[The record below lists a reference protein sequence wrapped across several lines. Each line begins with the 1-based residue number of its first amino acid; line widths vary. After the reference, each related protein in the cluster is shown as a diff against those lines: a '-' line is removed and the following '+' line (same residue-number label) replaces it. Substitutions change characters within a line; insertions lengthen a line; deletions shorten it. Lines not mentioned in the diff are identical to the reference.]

1 MQGSGNYPLP
11 LEDSQCSVPHGWFQG
26 LSLGSFFSLSL
37 WHIPWHMVSR
47 APSASAS
54 GWLEEPWTSN
64 ISVWHHPLAQTFHN
78 SSAAA
83 AHSKSST
90 AVIFTQQPEGE
101 KREEREEIRW
111 VITQWTAAEV
121 SNASPIFTNCAPQP
135 VSVTESKR
143 DCTKNLASILG
154 APTWS
159 LSCSPSTSTWLF
171 WTSQL
176 FLLLQSLSTILS
188 LFSCLFAELF
198 LYLRC

>member
-11 LEDSQCSVPHGWFQG
+11 LGDSQCSVPHGWFQG

-47 APSASAS
+47 APSASAR

-78 SSAAA
+78 SSSAA
-83 AHSKSST
+83 AHSKPSSR

-101 KREEREEIRW
+101 KREEREEMGW

-121 SNASPIFTNCAPQP
+121 SNAIPIFVLPTQWVSQTAKEIVPRIWGPFWVHLHGACPVPSPLLPGCFEP
-135 VSVTESKR
+135 VS
-143 DCTKNLASILG
+143 
-154 APTWS
+154 
-159 LSCSPSTSTWLF
+159 CSSSYNHYQLYFSFFLFICWTFFTS
-171 WTSQL
+171 
-176 FLLLQSLSTILS
+176 
-188 LFSCLFAELF
+188 
-198 LYLRC
+198 

>member
-1 MQGSGNYPLP
+1 MQGSGNYPLS

-78 SSAAA
+78 SSSAA
-83 AHSKSST
+83 AHSKPSPT

-101 KREEREEIRW
+101 KREEREEMGW
-111 VITQWTAAEV
+111 VTTQWTAAEV
-121 SNASPIFTNCAPQP
+121 SNAIPIFTNCAPHP
-135 VSVTESKR
+135 VVSQTAKEIAPRIWGPFWVHL
-143 DCTKNLASILG
+143 DG
-154 APTWS
+154 ACPVPPP
-159 LSCSPSTSTWLF
+159 LPTWLF

-176 FLLLQSLSTILS
+176 FLLLQTLSTIF
-188 LFSCLFAELF
+188 LFFLVYFLNFFAS
-198 LYLRC
+198 